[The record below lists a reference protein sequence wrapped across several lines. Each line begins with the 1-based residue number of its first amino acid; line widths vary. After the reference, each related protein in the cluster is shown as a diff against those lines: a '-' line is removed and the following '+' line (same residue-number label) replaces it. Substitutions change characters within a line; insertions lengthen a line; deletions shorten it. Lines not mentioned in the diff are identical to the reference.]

1 MNIEVETAYEVL
13 KQGGVILY
21 PTDTVWGLGCDATNA
36 AAVRKVFDIKNRPA
50 EKSMILLV
58 DNEQMLL
65 RYVRKIPDLAWD
77 LMEMSEK
84 PTTIIYDHPG
94 NLPEEVISNDNTIA
108 IRLTKDPF
116 CVSLLRKLKKPLVS
130 TSANI
135 SGEPTPSLF
144 NEISEKIKKSV
155 NHIVNLRQDEK
166 KKNRPS
172 SIIRLKSNG
181 EISII
186 RK

>member
-1 MNIEVETAYEVL
+1 MNGEVNAAYEVL

-36 AAVRKVFDIKNRPA
+36 AAVNKVFEIKNRPSD
-50 EKSMILLV
+50 KSMILLV
-58 DNEQMLL
+58 DSDQMLL

-77 LMEMSEK
+77 IMEMSEK

-94 NLPEEVISNDNTIA
+94 NLPEEVISKDNTIA

-116 CVSLLRKLKKPLVS
+116 CVALIRKLKKPLVS

-135 SGEPTPSLF
+135 SGVATPALF

-166 KKNRPS
+166 KKNQPS
-172 SIIRLKSNG
+172 SIIRLKNNG

-186 RK
+186 RA